1 MKRRFW
7 MLIVVLMCVSLMLP
21 GCASESAEGQV
32 MLPGDSVRI
41 LQEYSKEIDYVADCT
56 GVPITEIDYDAVQR
70 IRDVQVNWENQY
82 PAPAGDLRME
92 ELVTEIVDAILL
104 YRSIMDN
111 GTLAIGT
118 TVNRG

>member
-1 MKRRFW
+1 
-7 MLIVVLMCVSLMLP
+7 
-21 GCASESAEGQV
+21 

-111 GTLAIGT
+111 GTLAVVT
-118 TVNRG
+118 TVSRG